1 MTVRRSGDGKLVFE
15 TSVNRSVL
23 FSQTGP
29 LRLAQFCHAP
39 FYIGCIDT
47 KNARFLLESGLH
59 PPLIQNGHLKR
70 RKLTVN
76 ASTRTQPRD
85 WIGNKGGGERFWTP
99 QPPRIRCPGEEVSAK
114 G

>member
-29 LRLAQFCHAP
+29 LRLAQFCNAL

-70 RKLTVN
+70 RKHN
-76 ASTRTQPRD
+76 PRTGLVTKVGR
-85 WIGNKGGGERFWTP
+85 KGFGHFSVLEFVVQGKRFL
-99 QPPRIRCPGEEVSAK
+99 QKDRSC
-114 G
+114 